1 MTWQERR
8 IVTFLSA
15 VLAVL
20 SAIVLVL
27 LGTRYKE
34 NRAEKE
40 AAQETGSMAPVEDP
54 GAYTALS
61 YENGSFTLS
70 FTLDENGNWIW
81 ADDPSFP
88 LDDTTILGITG
99 QLASWKPQQ
108 VVTDGDVLADAGFDQ
123 PSGSLTATTAKGD
136 TTLLFGRTTL
146 DGDSYYVRLNG
157 DETTAYIL
165 PDTLYQLMSRPIY
178 DMMELPELPAL
189 AEDRLL
195 SVTIQGPDEED
206 GTVGPVTVL
215 TAYQGEEGTS
225 WRGDGANITDAPVV
239 RALLE
244 DFSALTIT
252 KCVDYHPSDD
262 AAAICGFD
270 SPAAKVSIRYTTE
283 TDAEQTLQLTIGS
296 RLPDETGRYVRL
308 GSDSTIYFLPTELL
322 DPLMAVSVNGLEG

>member
-20 SAIVLVL
+20 CAVVLVL
-27 LGTRYKE
+27 LGVRYKE
-34 NRAEKE
+34 NRAAKE
-40 AAQETGSMAPVEDP
+40 TFDP
-54 GAYTALS
+54 AGAVTVTDPTAYTALS
-61 YENGSFTLS
+61 YENSEFSLS
-70 FTLDENGNWIW
+70 FALDETGKWFW
-81 ADDPSFP
+81 TADPMFP

-99 QLASWKPQQ
+99 QLAAWNPQQ
-108 VVTDGDVLADAGFDQ
+108 TVTDEAVLADAGFDQ
-123 PSGSLTATTAKGD
+123 PSGSLTASAASGS
-136 TTLLFGRTTL
+136 TTLLFGRTTN
-146 DGDSYYVRLNG
+146 DGNSYYVRLNG

-165 PDTLYQLMSRPIY
+165 PGTLYQLISRPIY
-178 DMMELPELPAL
+178 DMMELPELPEL
-189 AEDRLL
+189 PEDRLL

-206 GTVGPVTVL
+206 GTVGRVTVL

-244 DFSALTIT
+244 DFAALTIT

-262 AAAICGFD
+262 AAALCGFD
-270 SPAAKVSIRYTTE
+270 NPAAKVSIRYTTE

-296 RLPDETGRYVRL
+296 RLPDETGRYVQL
-308 GSDSTIYFLPTELL
+308 GDDSTIYFLPTELL
-322 DPLMAVSVNGLEG
+322 DPLMRVSVNGLEG

>member
-15 VLAVL
+15 VLVVL

-27 LGTRYKE
+27 LGARYKE
-34 NRAEKE
+34 NRAENE
-40 AAQETGSMAPVEDP
+40 AALGIGSTAPATDP

-70 FTLDENGNWIW
+70 FSLDENGNWVW

-88 LDDTTILGITG
+88 LDDTTILGITSH
-99 QLASWKPQQ
+99 LASWKPQQ
-108 VVTDGDVLADAGFDQ
+108 TVTDEAVLADAGFDQ
-123 PSGSLTATTAKGD
+123 PNGSLTATSAGGE
-136 TTLLFGRTTL
+136 TTLLFGRTTT
-146 DGDSYYVRLNG
+146 DGNSYYVRLNG

-165 PDTLYQLMSRPIY
+165 PGTLYQLMSRPIY
-178 DMMELPELPAL
+178 DMMELPELPEL
-189 AEDRLL
+189 TEDRLL

-206 GTVGPVTVL
+206 GNVGRVTVL

-244 DFSALTIT
+244 DFAALTIT

-262 AAAICGFD
+262 AAALCGFD
-270 SPAAKVSIRYTTE
+270 NPAAKVSIRYTTE

-296 RLPDETGRYVRL
+296 RLPDETGRYVQL
-308 GSDSTIYFLPTELL
+308 GDDSTIYFLPTELL
-322 DPLMAVSVNGLEG
+322 DPLMAVSVKGLEG